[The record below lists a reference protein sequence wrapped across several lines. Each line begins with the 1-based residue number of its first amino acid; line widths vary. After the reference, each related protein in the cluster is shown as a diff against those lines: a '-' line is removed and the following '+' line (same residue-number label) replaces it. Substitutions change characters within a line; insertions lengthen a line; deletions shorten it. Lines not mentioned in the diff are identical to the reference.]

1 MIISLLMWLV
11 FSITMA
17 YLFVIGIITYGWFAL
32 NKNIAGN
39 AFADD
44 VSVSVVIA
52 VRNESA
58 NIQNILNLIVNQDY
72 NSNFFDIIIIN
83 DHSTDNTLQLI
94 NNYITENT
102 QEKIKVIEAIGNG
115 KKNALREG
123 ISISTAELIVTTDGD
138 CTVKPG
144 WLKSIVNYY
153 NSTNYKVILGP
164 VVYENEESI
173 IQKFFSLDFVS
184 LVASGAGSCGAG
196 LPLMGNGANI
206 AFKRDAYIATMNEG
220 NNEKYASGDD
230 VFLIHNVTKEYGAK
244 SIGFLRNSNAIV
256 STLPPQNIKQFIKQ
270 RSRWA
275 SKTTGYRLAWP
286 ITVALTVF
294 LFNLFLFAML
304 IGSFFFTW
312 LLPIYFLIIITK
324 FLIDLPLV
332 FNFLSFTKKTNLSSL
347 FFILELIYPAYIV
360 IAAVASTI
368 FSFEWKG
375 RDKLK

>member
-1 MIISLLMWLV
+1 MWLV